1 MWGLLDCHRDE
12 RIDETDDSQEECKEE
27 EMSISKGPIIL
38 TFAAPLGQ
46 QKPQLHSPFSF
57 RIGQN
62 LTKFLYDG

>member
-12 RIDETDDSQEECKEE
+12 RIDETDDSLEESKEE
-27 EMSISKGPIIL
+27 EMTNSKGPIIL